1 MYINICPLGT
11 AGKTKCDSGVVGN
24 ARPCQGRDR
33 GFESR
38 LSLSHIKIDLRSG
51 WSPEREAIFL
61 PKGKKLYGMMQNAKG
76 CAHVSSGAG

>member
-38 LSLSHIKIDLRSG
+38 LSLSKNQHKQRLPGHSG
-51 WSPEREAIFL
+51 AVVFL
-61 PKGKKLYGMMQNAKG
+61 PLKKFRQKN
-76 CAHVSSGAG
+76 

>member
-38 LSLSHIKIDLRSG
+38 LSLSKNQHNSG
-51 WSPEREAIFL
+51 FRDIPGPLFFA
-61 PKGKKLYGMMQNAKG
+61 PKKFRQKN
-76 CAHVSSGAG
+76 

>member
-38 LSLSHIKIDLRSG
+38 LSLSDIKIDLRSG
-51 WSPEREAIFL
+51 WSPEREAIFFAQRE
-61 PKGKKLYGMMQNAKG
+61 KIIWDDAK
-76 CAHVSSGAG
+76 C